1 MILVLGKNGQLS
13 KEFQKINKEKTVY
26 LSSQDLDLTKIDS
39 IAPIIQEIS
48 PNLIVNFS
56 AYNAVDLA
64 EEDPKNILI
73 NSLAIKEIARY
84 SSEREIPLIHIST
97 DYVFDGI
104 KGKYTE
110 DDSPNPL
117 NKYGKAKLDGE
128 NHIKSICKKYFIIRT
143 SWLYSIHGDN
153 FLTKVIGMYK
163 NKSDLMGAYDL
174 IGSPTSAK
182 SLAYAIKHLIE
193 FNKENEKNFGLFHFS
208 NKGAISKYA
217 FVEKI
222 ISLLIS
228 NGDIQEVSI
237 KKVRNIDFNLV
248 AQRPYNT
255 SLISNKFAKKFNYK
269 IPLWEDELKSIMG
282 EI

>member
-97 DYVFDGI
+97 DYVFDG
-104 KGKYTE
+104 KANKPYKEKSTK
-110 DDSPNPL
+110 NPL
-117 NKYGKAKLDGE
+117 NVYGKTKLDGE
-128 NHIKSICKKYFIIRT
+128 RSIQ
-143 SWLYSIHGDN
+143 
-153 FLTKVIGMYK
+153 
-163 NKSDLMGAYDL
+163 
-174 IGSPTSAK
+174 
-182 SLAYAIKHLIE
+182 
-193 FNKENEKNFGLFHFS
+193 
-208 NKGAISKYA
+208 
-217 FVEKI
+217 KI
-222 ISLLIS
+222 
-228 NGDIQEVSI
+228 
-237 KKVRNIDFNLV
+237 
-248 AQRPYNT
+248 
-255 SLISNKFAKKFNYK
+255 
-269 IPLWEDELKSIMG
+269 
-282 EI
+282 